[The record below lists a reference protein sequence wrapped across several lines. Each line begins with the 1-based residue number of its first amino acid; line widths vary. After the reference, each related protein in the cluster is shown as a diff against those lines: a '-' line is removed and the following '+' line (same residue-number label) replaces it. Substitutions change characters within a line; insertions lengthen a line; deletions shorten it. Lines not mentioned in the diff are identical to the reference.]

1 MKKTRFMEV
10 MFSNTD
16 EELAKQVDNDIKSAK
31 ENGVVDTEEVEY
43 RNVGDGNVAITD
55 KENGEVTLAQE
66 AADEADTYDLVAVP
80 DGQLE
85 KFVHPSADGV
95 HPGNQVGAPDEKV
108 ENHVNGGV
116 INPEAEDGGLNP
128 EAGNERLV
136 EDLAKQG
143 PCMDGDCDEKEFSVF
158 TDNQAVLRIFSD
170 QEYCER
176 LFSEV
181 IESEETAKVG
191 DLKIEKLPDEDNTVV
206 VTNETT
212 GDQAKVTMDDDEM
225 EVEELDRNVET
236 RNYSDFMPLFVV
248 GVQPFDHI
256 IVDAQ
261 EYSEESAEELKA
273 QLEEDGVQSVEIFDN
288 QEDARTYAI
297 QLLNSL
303 GANPACGQGEV
314 EEPVEEREYSEYVG
328 APVFTTRYYS
338 DDNEMMCRMFS
349 EASAGIAHTQDL
361 VEEAIHSGDPVEFD
375 GGVITPIDAQ
385 NAIISDVNGDHTLAS
400 VQGVDMQLEKM
411 DAEDAQAVLG
421 GEDLIEVESDNDDD
435 FEGEEERE
443 YSDIYSN
450 EAETKFFSESE
461 PMTAYMERL
470 FSEEAD
476 QDDVEKALES
486 DDVVE
491 TENEII
497 TPISDDVAVIE
508 DKTNGEFTKAIIDDE
523 EDTMDVTPL
532 TEDEAEALM
541 DEADDEDDD
550 EEQKEY
556 SEIYSDEAET
566 KFFSEDEPMTEF
578 MVRLFSEEDGESQCP
593 IEAAIE
599 SGEQIETEGEIITP
613 ISDDT
618 AVVEDKGNGEFTKV
632 VAVDDETMN
641 VHPLSDDEAE
651 NLIGDED
658 EKQFSD
664 VYTNEAETKF
674 FSEHEPMTSYMERLF
689 SEEADQ
695 DDVEKALESGD
706 TVETDD
712 EIITP
717 ISDTVAVVEDKNE
730 DGEFTKAIINEDGET
745 MDVTPLT
752 EDEAETL
759 IEEAEKADEHEK
771 KFSTLDKFFAEA
783 VVPATAPVAAPV
795 QAPVAVDPNAVAA
808 DPNAQVVDPNAQVAE
823 PNAVPT
829 VENIED
835 KALAAVESIK
845 AAAAEASAQIMEAKA
860 APAPD
865 AEPEIVEAQFSE
877 KTFSENDTLVSWLS
891 NK

>member
-361 VEEAIHSGDPVEFD
+361 VEEAIHSGDPVEFED
-375 GGVITPIDAQ
+375 GVITPIDAQ
-385 NAIISDVNGDHTLAS
+385 NAIISDVAGGHTLAS

-435 FEGEEERE
+435 DFEGEEERE

-450 EAETKFFSESE
+450 
-461 PMTAYMERL
+461 
-470 FSEEAD
+470 
-476 QDDVEKALES
+476 
-486 DDVVE
+486 
-491 TENEII
+491 
-497 TPISDDVAVIE
+497 
-508 DKTNGEFTKAIIDDE
+508 
-523 EDTMDVTPL
+523 
-532 TEDEAEALM
+532 
-541 DEADDEDDD
+541 
-550 EEQKEY
+550 
-556 SEIYSDEAET
+556 EAET

-641 VHPLSDDEAE
+641 VHLLSDDEAE

-808 DPNAQVVDPNAQVAE
+808 DPNAQVVDPNAQVAD